1 MNQGFISKLSET
13 EKKFFYITILIVLVS
28 LLDRLFLGPA
38 IDQLQEIHEE
48 VVRQEN
54 SIKRDLRFLSYKDQ
68 ILEEGKVLD
77 KYAVEKLPEEDVINN
92 KFFSTVEKLANRSN
106 VNLIKSNPAQAI
118 DEKDFVQYYANLEC
132 AGDLKDMI
140 SFIHLLN
147 STNDLFKIVKF
158 ELTPKHGGSMD
169 SWVTNSYPMA
179 TSKSPSS
186 NRSGTRFCASLP
198 PSS

>member
-1 MNQGFISKLSET
+1 MKKWNFIWIPL
-13 EKKFFYITILIVLVS
+13 
-28 LLDRLFLGPA
+28 
-38 IDQLQEIHEE
+38 DQLQEIQEE

-68 ILEEGKVLD
+68 ILKEGKILD
-77 KYAVEKLPEEDVINN
+77 KYTVAKLPEEDVVNN
-92 KFFSTVEKLANRSN
+92 KFFSTVEKLAKRSN

-147 STNDLFKIVKF
+147 STDDLFKIVKF
-158 ELTPKHGGSMD
+158 ELIPKRGESDEVKAILTVVKLIMKPDEPAQAGI
-169 SWVTNSYPMA
+169 WG
-179 TSKSPSS
+179 K
-186 NRSGTRFCASLP
+186 F
-198 PSS
+198 

>member
-28 LLDRLFLGPA
+28 LLDQLFLGPA

-77 KYAVEKLPEEDVINN
+77 KYTVEKLPEEDVINN

-147 STNDLFKIVKF
+147 STDDLFKIVKF
-158 ELTPKHGGSMD
+158 ELTPKRGETD
-169 SWVTNSYPMA
+169 EVRA
-179 TSKSPSS
+179 TLTVVKLIIKPD
-186 NRSGTRFCASLP
+186 GPVQAAP
-198 PSS
+198 